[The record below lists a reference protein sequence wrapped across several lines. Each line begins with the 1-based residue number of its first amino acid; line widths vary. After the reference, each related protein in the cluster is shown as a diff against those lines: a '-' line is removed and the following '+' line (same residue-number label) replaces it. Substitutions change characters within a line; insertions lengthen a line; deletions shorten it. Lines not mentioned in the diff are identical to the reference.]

1 MRTIVIIGASNV
13 TLSLPV
19 IWSTLTRSLQ
29 EPVRLMVTA
38 GHGRSFGMPSTVFG
52 RTLPS
57 ILECGLWNSLDQLD
71 DASPM
76 HAVVTDVGNDLLYGV
91 DSKQIASWVNQT
103 TDRLIEKHSSLVLTG
118 LPIASLQDLS
128 VRRFD
133 FFRRLL
139 FPQSSLT
146 FQAALSEGVN
156 LHHRILEQSELAGIT
171 SMTPEKHWYGFD
183 PIHIRRRCRREAW
196 NRYLSGCL
204 PEVRMT
210 SCGLLS
216 DWPVW
221 KLPAEQRWKK
231 SRRLVS
237 PQPVRVS
244 NGNELWLF

>member
-1 MRTIVIIGASNV
+1 
-13 TLSLPV
+13 
-19 IWSTLTRSLQ
+19 
-29 EPVRLMVTA
+29 MVTA
-38 GHGRSFGMPSTVFG
+38 GHGRSFGMPSTVLG

-57 ILECGLWNSLDQLD
+57 ILECSLWRTLDQLD
-71 DASPM
+71 DASPL

-91 DSKQIASWVNQT
+91 NSEQIASWVTQT
-103 TDRLIEKHSSLVLTG
+103 TDRLVEKHSSIVLTG
-118 LPIASLQDLS
+118 LPIDSLQTLS

-146 FQAALSEGVN
+146 LQSALSEGVN
-156 LHHRILEQSELAGIT
+156 LHHLLLEQSEPGGIT
-171 SMTPEKHWYGFD
+171 SITPEEHWYGFD
-183 PIHIRRRCRREAW
+183 PIHIRRRCRRDAW

-204 PEVRMT
+204 PETIVT
-210 SCGLLS
+210 PCGLLS

-231 SRRLVS
+231 SRLLISR
-237 PQPVRVS
+237 QPVRVS